1 MNSSENNDSIQ
12 VSPGKGLSLYI
23 SICAAKGLQD
33 ILKNNLGPDGT
44 MKILV
49 TSSGEIKL
57 SKDGSYLLNE
67 MQIQNPTGSLIART
81 IMAQKSYIGDGA
93 TSMVILIGQTLRIF
107 KKGSIF
113 FQERF
118 FFYRKYI

>member
-49 TSSGEIKL
+49 TSNGEIKL

-67 MQIQNPTGSLIART
+67 MQIQNP
-81 IMAQKSYIGDGA
+81 MAPH
-93 TSMVILIGQTLRIF
+93 R
-107 KKGSIF
+107 
-113 FQERF
+113 
-118 FFYRKYI
+118 